1 MLSNILVQDMDHNQL
16 RDSTRSLLENR
27 DSSSQFKI
35 ATDETSYALESVFA
49 VLFSPSGSAMFHIQL
64 SSNSKDSAAGGD
76 HFYELS
82 IACFLTGET
91 QVTSSSIKFVASRD
105 FTNAPSATQHICSSD
120 EGSIS
125 LGPIEV
131 AIEHG
136 YEEISIAVRNP
147 AVSIFQRALGAF
159 RHCAHPLSAPP
170 SDMST
175 VGFVN
180 KMSVTRY
187 TIFEDA
193 LIHVEGS
200 RLPSEAP
207 FSSFTMKGDTL
218 AEDHR
223 HVFQISRPIV
233 KTITED
239 SDREARQFEIVIFVY
254 DEANDRVTWMTHGNT
269 GGDTAGS
276 RNPFPEA
283 AWALH
288 HELPL
293 LVWLLPGHQLRLS
306 NIESHKS
313 PVTIAGK
320 SHSTVKVTIQAR
332 S

>member
-1 MLSNILVQDMDHNQL
+1 VLSDIYVQHMDHNQL
-16 RDSTRSLLENR
+16 RDSTHSLLEHR
-27 DSSSQFKI
+27 DSSDEFKVASRVI
-35 ATDETSYALESVFA
+35 SCAVEPIFA
-49 VLFSPSGSAMFHIQL
+49 VLFSPSGSAMFHLQL
-64 SSNSKDSAAGGD
+64 SLNPEDPTASGDS
-76 HFYELS
+76 FYELS
-82 IACFLTGET
+82 VACFLAGET
-91 QVTSSSIKFVASRD
+91 QVTSSSIKFVVSRG

-131 AIEHG
+131 VIDHG
-136 YEEISIAVRNP
+136 YEEISIAVRDP

-175 VGFVN
+175 IGFVN
-180 KMSVTRY
+180 KMSATRY
-187 TIFEDA
+187 TIFENA
-193 LIHVEGS
+193 LIHIEGS
-200 RLPSEAP
+200 GLPSEAY

-223 HVFQISRPIV
+223 HVFQISRPII
-233 KTITED
+233 KTIVED
-239 SDREARQFEIVIFVY
+239 SNREAGQFEIVIFVY
-254 DEANDRVTWMTHGNT
+254 DEENDKVTWMTHGNT
-269 GGDTAGS
+269 GGDIAGS
-276 RNPFPEA
+276 RNPYPEA

-320 SHSTVKVTIQAR
+320 SHSTVKLIIEAR

>member
-1 MLSNILVQDMDHNQL
+1 VLSDIYVQHMDHNQL
-16 RDSTRSLLENR
+16 RDSTHSLLEHR
-27 DSSSQFKI
+27 DSSDEFKVASRVI
-35 ATDETSYALESVFA
+35 SCAVEPIFA
-49 VLFSPSGSAMFHIQL
+49 VLFSPSGSAMFHLQL
-64 SSNSKDSAAGGD
+64 SLNPEDPTASGDS
-76 HFYELS
+76 FYELS
-82 IACFLTGET
+82 VACFLTGET
-91 QVTSSSIKFVASRD
+91 QVTSSSIKFVVSRG

-131 AIEHG
+131 VIDHG
-136 YEEISIAVRNP
+136 YEEISIAVRDP

-175 VGFVN
+175 IGFVN
-180 KMSVTRY
+180 KMSATRY
-187 TIFEDA
+187 TIFENA
-193 LIHVEGS
+193 LIHIEGS
-200 RLPSEAP
+200 GLPSEAY

-223 HVFQISRPIV
+223 HVFQISRPII
-233 KTITED
+233 KTIVED
-239 SDREARQFEIVIFVY
+239 SNREAGQFEIVIFVY
-254 DEANDRVTWMTHGNT
+254 DEENDKVTWMTHGNT
-269 GGDTAGS
+269 GGDIAGS
-276 RNPFPEA
+276 RNPYPEA

-320 SHSTVKVTIQAR
+320 SHSTVKLIIEAR